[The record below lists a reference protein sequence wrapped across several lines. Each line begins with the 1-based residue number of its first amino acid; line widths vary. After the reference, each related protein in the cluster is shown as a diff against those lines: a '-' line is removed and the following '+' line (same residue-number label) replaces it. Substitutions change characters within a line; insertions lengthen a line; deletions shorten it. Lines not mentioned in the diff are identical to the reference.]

1 MSPVPALPVWSRRGF
16 LAVST
21 AGALGLAAGP
31 AHAVPGP
38 AAPADEFTALRR
50 RWCELTLGTG
60 FDPSAPPYAAALQET
75 GALAST
81 FQARMRPTA
90 GSLWPDCRYDPPSG
104 ITQSYSRLHTM
115 AQAYAQ
121 PGTGR
126 TGDPDLAQALVTG
139 LGHLEATVYR
149 TATTRYGNWWEW
161 QIGSPRLLLDTLA
174 ILDERL
180 PDGSG
185 VPGDLRT
192 RCLAAVDH
200 FVPDTMLGDYTG
212 TSTGAN
218 RVDLCRVV
226 ALRGVLGRAPDK
238 IALARDALSPVF
250 PYVTAGDGL
259 YADGSFVQHTWVAYS
274 GTYGYV
280 LLDGLGRLFALLGGS
295 SWQLTDPARQII
307 FDSVERAYAPLL
319 HNGLMMDCVNGRAI
333 SRGYLRSDERHI
345 LRSDHYHGHALIA
358 AVALLARSASS
369 AERDRWHAMIKGW
382 IARDRTLPV
391 LTDRQYPVAD
401 LARLGAI
408 ARSPSAPAPE
418 PVGHRL
424 FPAMDRAV
432 HRRPGWAAGLAM
444 ASDRIAYY
452 ENGNGE
458 NPRGWHTGAGM
469 LSWWGADF
477 GGDQYTD
484 AFWPTVDPYRL
495 PGTTVSTKRLADNEG
510 GGWGEPKPAARW
522 VGGTTDG
529 TYAALG
535 QDLRGLAST
544 LTARKSWFALA
555 DCLVCLGAG
564 ITARDGV
571 PAETVVDNRCLGS
584 PAPRRSPSTASRSPA
599 PSAGP
604 RPSAA
609 PTGPTSPAT
618 AATSSPAAP
627 PHGAARGP
635 HRLLARHQHDLL
647 HRALHPPL
655 SHPLARP
662 RHRSHRRLL
671 RLPPDAGRHPR
682 HARRPRRRPALADRA
697 RQRRGPAGDRRR
709 PARRNRRQFLA
720 GGPRGAALR
729 RRPGER
735 AGTGAAARAA
745 GGPRRHRAAV
755 RRRPRAHRRHP
766 GDHLVTAG
774 ARGARP
780 RPGDRGA
787 DHRAGPAAARDPR
800 HELCHPPLHRAAGL
814 TGIRPAGPAGH
825 HNTAPRLFVGPIQT
839 PDEPAT
845 RTDAGTRGAYST
857 VLYCLPTK
865 SHATL
870 YETDIGAGRLAHVP
884 SIHDHCRRCAR
895 RRQRRP
901 RARRRTARHP

>member
-38 AAPADEFTALRR
+38 PAPADEFTALRR

-81 FQARMRPTA
+81 FQARMRPAA

-408 ARSPSAPAPE
+408 ARSPAAPAPE

-571 PAETVVDNRCLGS
+571 PAETVVDNRCLGES
-584 PAPRRSPSTASRSPA
+584 GTATLTVDGVPQPGTLGRTTAFRRAHWAHLAGHGGYVFPGGAPLTALREA
-599 PSAGP
+599 
-604 RPSAA
+604 R
-609 PTGPTSPAT
+609 TGSWHDINT
-618 AATSSPAAP
+618 TSSTEPFTRRYLTLWHD
-627 PHGAARGP
+627 HGTDPTDACYAY
-635 HRLLARHQHDLL
+635 LLM
-647 HRALHPPL
+647 P
-655 SHPLARP
+655 
-662 RHRSHRRLL
+662 
-671 RLPPDAGRHPR
+671 
-682 HARRPRRRPALADRA
+682 
-697 RQRRGPAGDRRR
+697 
-709 PARRNRRQFLA
+709 
-720 GGPRGAALR
+720 GAT
-729 RRPGER
+729 PG
-735 AGTGAAARAA
+735 TLAARAA
-745 GGPRRHRAAV
+745 DRRWLTVLANDAGRQAIAV
-755 RRRPRAHRRHP
+755 DPL
-766 GDHLVTAG
+766 GVTAANFWQAG
-774 ARGARP
+774 
-780 RPGDRGA
+780 
-787 DHRAGPAAARDPR
+787 RAGPLSADGPASVLARER
-800 HELCHPPLHRAAGL
+800 RRG
-814 TGIRPAGPAGH
+814 RPAGRGG
-825 HNTAPRLFVGPIQT
+825 TARLCVAAP
-839 PDEPAT
+839 E
-845 RTDAGTRGAYST
+845 RTGD
-857 VLYCLPTK
+857 
-865 SHATL
+865 TL
-870 YETDIGAGRLAHVP
+870 EITWSRPVRAVLAHDPAIEVLTTGRALRLRVTP
-884 SIHDHCRRCAR
+884 GTSCATHRCTVR
-895 RRQRRP
+895 LG
-901 RARRRTARHP
+901 